1 MLRLCGQTVTRNRS
15 RCGVVPV
22 VVTVIFVANVVMSAA
37 VVVVGAVVGA
47 VVVSVVRVGVWVIVA
62 AVGVAVVVA
71 DADPP
76 IGEVILSI
84 KPLVVEISC

>member
-22 VVTVIFVANVVMSAA
+22 VVTVIFVADVVISAA
-37 VVVVGAVVGA
+37 VVVVVGA

-84 KPLVVEISC
+84 KPLVVEISS